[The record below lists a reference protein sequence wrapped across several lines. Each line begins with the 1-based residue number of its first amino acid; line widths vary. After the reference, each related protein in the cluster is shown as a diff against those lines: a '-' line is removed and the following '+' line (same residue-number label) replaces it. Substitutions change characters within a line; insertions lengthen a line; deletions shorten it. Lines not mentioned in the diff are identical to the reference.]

1 MGASNSNQ
9 KELEHLLDKKCPA
22 GIPANLALLSI
33 GAAAA
38 AGFAVILNELM
49 MMRRKKRSLSI
60 RRKSDDLTLNHIVQG
75 TSRVLGCPFPSSVPT
90 RNPPRD
96 GFLRHWI

>member
-1 MGASNSNQ
+1 MIFNQQLSYDPFVRYTMGASNSNQ

-49 MMRRKKRSLSI
+49 MMRRKKRRLEEFEERI
-60 RRKSDDLTLNHIVQG
+60 EKL
-75 TSRVLGCPFPSSVPT
+75 FPNDNSG
-90 RNPPRD
+90 NY
-96 GFLRHWI
+96 

>member
-1 MGASNSNQ
+1 PFVRYTMGASNSNQ

-75 TSRVLGCPFPSSVPT
+75 LEEFEERIEKLFPNDNSG
-90 RNPPRD
+90 NY
-96 GFLRHWI
+96 